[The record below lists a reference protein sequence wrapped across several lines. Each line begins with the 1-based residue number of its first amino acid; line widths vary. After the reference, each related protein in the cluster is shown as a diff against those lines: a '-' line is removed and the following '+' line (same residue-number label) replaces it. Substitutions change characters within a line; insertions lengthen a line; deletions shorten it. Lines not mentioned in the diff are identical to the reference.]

1 MRYLYELDLR
11 PEERSAE
18 YMQEHFKRM
27 KVRPRVGEYAQV
39 LIEGTLLKLSD
50 IDKTL
55 KPRLENWD
63 MERLTKVDKAILRI
77 GVFEMMYG
85 GVPARVV
92 INEMVEVAKLYSKAD
107 SASFVN
113 GVLDGILHSENIPQE
128 DG

>member
-18 YMQEHFKRM
+18 YMQEHFNRM

-39 LIEGTLLKLSD
+39 LIEGTLSKLCD
-50 IDKTL
+50 IDKTI
-55 KPRLENWD
+55 KPRLEHWD
-63 MERLTKVDKAILRI
+63 LERLTRVDKAILRI